1 MIDKPGHT
9 ACPGPCLLLRQ
20 PHADEALS
28 QHASARI
35 TARSQTVAINIRL
48 PAMWA
53 RLDKVGRALASHS
66 IPHRGAR
73 AHGSATSLL
82 GHRQTHRRTGIL
94 PHTWDMRPGA
104 QHHPLHAS
112 PPELTVML
120 VASSAV
126 LSALL
131 AKRIDQHTRTTRQAT
146 RHNERTPFEHRL
158 TTPSKQ
164 GNRTQQMNQ
173 KPTVHA
179 GIHLGSPRALCK

>member
-1 MIDKPGHT
+1 MPPPSTSGAMIDKPGHT

-82 GHRQTHRRTGIL
+82 GHKQPHRRTGIL

-104 QHHPLHAS
+104 QHHPIHAW
-112 PPELTVML
+112 PQKLTVML

-126 LSALL
+126 PSALL
-131 AKRIDQHTRTTRQAT
+131 AKRIDQHKKDHTAS
-146 RHNERTPFEHRL
+146 NTPQRNN
-158 TTPSKQ
+158 P
-164 GNRTQQMNQ
+164 
-173 KPTVHA
+173 
-179 GIHLGSPRALCK
+179 I

>member
-9 ACPGPCLLLRQ
+9 TCPGPCLLLRQ

-28 QHASARI
+28 QHTSARI

-82 GHRQTHRRTGIL
+82 GHEQTHRRTEIL
-94 PHTWDMRPGA
+94 PHTWDMRPGT
-104 QHHPLHAS
+104 QHHPLHAW
-112 PPELTVML
+112 PPQLTVML
-120 VASSAV
+120 VASFAV

-131 AKRIDQHTRTTRQAT
+131 ANASISTQGPHWQAT
-146 RHNERTPFEHRL
+146 RHNETTPFEHGL

-164 GNRTQQMNQ
+164 GNRTQHMNQ
-173 KPTVHA
+173 KPTFHA